1 MVMVGFSNSWGAE
14 VQGKLVLVN
23 VELWSVVCWQIFAG
37 LTTSNKTTFAKNKI
51 YKHGERL
58 KVEINILFMEK
69 TYEPLYS
76 QLNIVFEM
84 EWYMVNY
91 HTGTSF
97 CSWISYRHLSVF
109 VYYIHLF
116 FFSPFFWLYFLISLL
131 RNRPITVILNLH
143 FQHWI
148 LDSVTKICRYIQTY
162 LSSVSM
168 VLDDR
173 AIKVR
178 SRQTQRIFPPAP
190 VSRPVLKPTQPP
202 LQWVQSVLS
211 PGLKRGRGVTLTT
224 HNHIVPRS
232 WMSRSY
238 K

>member
-1 MVMVGFSNSWGAE
+1 MVGFSNSWGAE

-97 CSWISYRHLSVF
+97 CSWISYRHLSVH
-109 VYYIHLF
+109 VYYIHVSS
-116 FFSPFFWLYFLISLL
+116 FSFFWLYIPVWLL
-131 RNRPITVILNLH
+131 RSITALLNFH
-143 FQHWI
+143 FEHSLDTWSFVNFHFEQSFDTWGFVQWNIVDTPASFIWIIIFFHW
-148 LDSVTKICRYIQTY
+148 
-162 LSSVSM
+162 
-168 VLDDR
+168 
-173 AIKVR
+173 AIKYGDGEKFWVYAG
-178 SRQTQRIFPPAP
+178 INAE
-190 VSRPVLKPTQPP
+190 P
-202 LQWVQSVLS
+202 LCV
-211 PGLKRGRGVTLTT
+211 
-224 HNHIVPRS
+224 
-232 WMSRSY
+232 
-238 K
+238 

>member
-1 MVMVGFSNSWGAE
+1 MKTFHY
-14 VQGKLVLVN
+14 LI
-23 VELWSVVCWQIFAG
+23 QILFD
-37 LTTSNKTTFAKNKI
+37 LKYSFRHVSNKSCKNAPFSFALSVWPSVTICEPPKI
-51 YKHGERL
+51 FSQYL
-58 KVEINILFMEK
+58 ILAVLEIGRFM
-69 TYEPLYS
+69 P
-76 QLNIVFEM
+76 V
-84 EWYMVNY
+84 Y
-91 HTGTSF
+91 HTGNSF

-109 VYYIHLF
+109 IYYIHLL
-116 FFSPFFWLYFLISLL
+116 FFSPFFWRYFLISLL